1 MQTSGVAGRAP
12 RPATLKDL
20 FRALFRIDGA
30 EVDLSGIR
38 IHRAGADGPCA
49 VWGADAMT
57 VGSDIYLRAGR
68 YAPHTRA
75 GLWLLAHEVAHVVQ
89 QRRGPVQ
96 TVPLTGGWAVG
107 PCRGAEEREADAA
120 ADAVLAGRPFL
131 FGPPS
136 PHARAVRSEVRI
148 LQRYAA
154 WEHLLL
160 GNLDPVA
167 VGQVVPA
174 SGGCHPNAGVPL
186 LEAQCALL
194 EELGRNPVDVDMDRL
209 RENYPGIQT
218 VRLSA
223 SGLVVTLGEINV
235 LPDYLSHPDDIDAAS
250 AAFIGPVV
258 QAIRSQSYRQL
269 HRVMGRSRPP
279 RLKWSTL
286 RYPNARTFSDVR
298 ETIEIDALGRKCQR
312 PAAERYLSLL
322 ARNAT
327 HFAPFSWYRWQSFHL
342 LARQMI
348 ARADT
353 RSPAERQRLRSLAQ
367 VYAGYADHFLHDSFA
382 AGHLANKT
390 LIMQWYVEWLL
401 ASGAAVADRALLREM
416 TYQRQPLLHGPDLYN
431 PKPGGDGERLYP
443 DGNCDPCAITGP
455 QSTLEGQTLEARIQ
469 SSGVCGSSAEQRE
482 QRYLCYL
489 ALLRSSVAQLSAG
502 VVHNYLNER
511 SLVVA
516 SSPDGFRYRMWGDRA
531 MFAGEGG
538 ATGAGGAGGAV
549 EAATAAHASRRA
561 IADLLATGETDVSSR
576 QIFESLP
583 SHVEMHGAML
593 PLRQWQDAELRD
605 LCFGRLFGRPST
617 RVKKLLLGLLAR
629 NFGLPC
635 EDYTDLRD
643 RLGTGTPG

>member
-1 MQTSGVAGRAP
+1 MQTSRVGGRTP
-12 RPATLKDL
+12 RPATLEDP
-20 FRALFRIDGA
+20 FGALYRLDGA
-30 EVDLSGIR
+30 EPDLSEIR
-38 IHRAGADGPCA
+38 IHRAGADGPFA
-49 VWGADAMT
+49 AWGSAAMT
-57 VGSDIYLRAGR
+57 LGSDIYIRADC
-68 YAPHTRA
+68 YAPETRA

-89 QRRGPVQ
+89 QRRGPVEAM
-96 TVPLTGGWAVG
+96 PLTGGWAVG
-107 PCRGAEEREADAA
+107 PGRGAEEREADAA
-120 ADAVLAGRPFL
+120 ADAVLAGRRFL

-136 PHARAVRSEVRI
+136 ARANACPGEVRI
-148 LQRYAA
+148 LQRYTA

-160 GNLDPVA
+160 GNLDPAA

-174 SGGCHPNAGVPL
+174 SGGCPATSAVRH
-186 LEAQCALL
+186 LETQCALL
-194 EELGRNPVDVDMDRL
+194 SELGRNPVDVDPDRL

-235 LPDYLSHPDDIDAAS
+235 LADYLSHPDDIDAAP
-250 AAFIGPVV
+250 AAFMVPVV
-258 QAIRSQSYRQL
+258 QAIRAQSYRQL
-269 HRVMGRSRPP
+269 HRIMGRSRPP
-279 RLKWSTL
+279 RLRWSTL

-312 PAAERYLSLL
+312 PAAERYLPLL
-322 ARNAT
+322 ARNAA

-348 ARADT
+348 TRADT
-353 RSPAERQRLRSLAQ
+353 RPAAERQRLRSLAL

-469 SSGVCGSSAEQRE
+469 SSGVCGSSAEQRD
-482 QRYLCYL
+482 LCYL

-538 ATGAGGAGGAV
+538 ATGPGGAV

-605 LCFGRLFGRPST
+605 LCFGRLFCRPST
-617 RVKKLLLGLLAR
+617 RVKKLLLGL
-629 NFGLPC
+629 
-635 EDYTDLRD
+635 
-643 RLGTGTPG
+643 